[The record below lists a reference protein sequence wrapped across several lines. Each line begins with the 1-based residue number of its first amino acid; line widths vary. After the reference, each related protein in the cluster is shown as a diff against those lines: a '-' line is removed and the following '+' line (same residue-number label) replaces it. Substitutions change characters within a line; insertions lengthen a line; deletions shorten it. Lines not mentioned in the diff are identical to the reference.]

1 LPRAVVLTASA
12 ELGIESLPD
21 AKLAPTELLIRPRAV
36 GICGSD
42 IDMYRGVYTGL
53 WKLPVVMGHEF
64 SGEVVAAGAAV
75 RHIRVG
81 DRVTAE
87 EIQWCGRCRPCKA
100 GFPNFCE
107 NVEELGF
114 TVPGALAEGVAVDE
128 KYIHML
134 PASVSFEAGSLVEPA
149 SVSYNALFV
158 QGGGVDPGDFVA
170 VFGAGPIG
178 LLSAMLAKSAGAEV
192 CIFEVNEWRRK
203 MAKEAGADHVYDPL
217 EVDATQTVKDLT
229 GGYGANM
236 AVECTANEKVVPL
249 VIDSLRFRGRGV
261 LIGMLEKPSTIQG
274 ITFVRRGISLV
285 GSLGHSGHDT
295 FPHVIGLMSRGI
307 IRPEML
313 ITNRFSIWDAES
325 AFRFAVQRGQSMKI
339 TLTQ

>member
-1 LPRAVVLTASA
+1 VVLNGSA
-12 ELGIESLPD
+12 DLN
-21 AKLAPTELLIRPRAV
+21 ELLIRPRAV

-53 WKLPVVMGHEF
+53 WNLPVIMGHEF
-64 SGEVVAAGAAV
+64 SGEVVEAGSAV
-75 RHIRVG
+75 KGVRVG

-107 NVEELGF
+107 NMEELGF
-114 TVPGALAEGVAVDE
+114 TIPGALADGIRVDE
-128 KYIHML
+128 RYVHVL
-134 PASVSFEAGSLVEPA
+134 PPSVSFEAGSLVEPA

-158 QGGGVDPGDFVA
+158 QGGGINPGDFVA

-178 LLSAMLAKSAGAEV
+178 LLSTMLAKSAGAEV
-192 CIFEVNEWRRK
+192 CLFEVNGWRRK
-203 MAKEAGADHVYDPL
+203 MAKEVGADHVYDPL
-217 EVDATQTVKDLT
+217 EVEAAKTVKELT

-249 VIDSLRFRGRGV
+249 IIDSLRFRGRGV
-261 LIGMLEKPSTIQG
+261 LIGMLEKPSTIEG

-295 FPHVIGLMSRGI
+295 FPHVISVLSRGVI
-307 IRPEML
+307 KPEKL
-313 ITNRFSIWDAES
+313 ITNRFSIWEADA

>member
-1 LPRAVVLTASA
+1 MSRAVVLSGTEDLNVAQV
-12 ELGIESLPD
+12 PD
-21 AKLAPTELLIRPRAV
+21 AHPGQNEILIRPRAV

-53 WKLPVVMGHEF
+53 WKLPVIMGHEF
-64 SGEVVAAGAAV
+64 SGEVVEVGQAV
-75 RHIRVG
+75 KGISAG

-107 NVEELGF
+107 NLQELGF
-114 TVPGALAEGVAVDE
+114 TLPGALAEGIRVDE
-128 KYIHML
+128 KYVHIL
-134 PASVSFEAGSLVEPA
+134 PPSVSFEAGSLVEPA

-158 QGGGVDPGDFVA
+158 QGGGVNPGDFVA

-178 LLSAMLAKSAGAEV
+178 LLSAMLAKAAGAEV
-192 CIFEVNEWRRK
+192 CLFEVNEWRRRL
-203 MAKEAGADHVYDPL
+203 AKEMGADHVFDPL
-217 EVDATQTVKDLT
+217 EAEPAKTVKELT

-236 AVECTANEKVVPL
+236 AVECTASEKVVPL
-249 VIDSLRFRGRGV
+249 LINSLRFKGRGV
-261 LIGMLEKPSTIQG
+261 LVGMLEKPSTIEG
-274 ITFVRRGISLV
+274 ITLVRKGISLV

-295 FPHVIGLMSRGI
+295 FPHVIGLLSRSVI
-307 IRPEML
+307 KPDLL
-313 ITNRFSIWDAES
+313 ITDRYSIWEAPS
-325 AFRFAVQRGQSMKI
+325 AFRSAAQRGQSMKI

>member
-1 LPRAVVLTASA
+1 LSRAVVLNGSA
-12 ELGIESLPD
+12 DLRIEDVS
-21 AKLAPTELLIRPRAV
+21 APGPGPNELLIRPRAV

-53 WKLPVVMGHEF
+53 WNLPVIMGHEF
-64 SGEVVAAGAAV
+64 SGEVVEAGSAV
-75 RHIRVG
+75 KGVRVG

-107 NVEELGF
+107 NMEELGF
-114 TVPGALAEGVAVDE
+114 TIPGALADGIRVDE
-128 KYIHML
+128 RYVHVL
-134 PASVSFEAGSLVEPA
+134 PPSVSFEAGSLVEPA

-158 QGGGVDPGDFVA
+158 QGGGINPGDFVA

-178 LLSAMLAKSAGAEV
+178 LLSTMLAKSAGAEV
-192 CIFEVNEWRRK
+192 CLFEVNGWRRK
-203 MAKEAGADHVYDPL
+203 MAKEVGADHVYDPL
-217 EVDATQTVKDLT
+217 EVEAAKTVKELT

-249 VIDSLRFRGRGV
+249 IIDSLRFRGRGV
-261 LIGMLEKPSTIQG
+261 LIGMLEKPSTIEG

-295 FPHVIGLMSRGI
+295 FPHVISVLSRGVI
-307 IRPEML
+307 KTEKL
-313 ITNRFSIWDAES
+313 ITNRFSIWEADA